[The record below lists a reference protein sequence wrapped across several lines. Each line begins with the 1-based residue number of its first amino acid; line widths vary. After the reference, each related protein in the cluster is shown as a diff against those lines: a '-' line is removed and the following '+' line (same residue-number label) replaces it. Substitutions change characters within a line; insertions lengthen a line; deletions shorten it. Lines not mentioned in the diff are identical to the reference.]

1 MCKRAFTLAGQ
12 RSSRGTVT
20 QMTNWRLHE
29 FVNEE
34 SSRTLANLD
43 VVAPVAGIA
52 APMVT
57 HLARHGA
64 FVHGR
69 VLALHPSGR
78 VCPAAVLLGS
88 GNRYVWT
95 GCTIESVPAVLKSVP
110 LITSGRTAWETLQPG
125 RVVQR
130 LVWRTFSGRY
140 RAQSAPEK
148 LASSSALMNIESLG
162 RCFLWGA

>member
-1 MCKRAFTLAGQ
+1 
-12 RSSRGTVT
+12 
-20 QMTNWRLHE
+20 MTNWRLRE
-29 FVNEE
+29 FVHEE

-43 VVAPVAGIA
+43 VVAPLAGIA
-52 APMVT
+52 SPVVT

-95 GCTIESVPAVLKSVP
+95 GCTIESVPSILKAVP
-110 LITSGRTAWETLQPG
+110 LITSGRTAWVTLQPG

-130 LVWRTFSGRY
+130 FVWRTFRGRY

-148 LASSSALMNIESLG
+148 SASINSELNNVSQSPPGI
-162 RCFLWGA
+162 CFLWESKRSGSFH